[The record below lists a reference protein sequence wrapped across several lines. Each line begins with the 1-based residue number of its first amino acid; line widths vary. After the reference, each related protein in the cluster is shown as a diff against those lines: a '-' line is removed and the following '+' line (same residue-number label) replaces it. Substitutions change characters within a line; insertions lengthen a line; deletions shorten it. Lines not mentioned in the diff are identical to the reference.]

1 MRTHVLHSV
10 ASAQRQRSRVVTGS
24 WTSHPRAG
32 VDLAGMSDMGGV
44 KHFNVAVDTPEGDV
58 ELLKKVMQGA
68 NKEVDEGAEERKGG
82 ADKIGKCFYSAGLE
96 WVSLH
101 QHNSS
106 LARVC
111 HPAAGTL
118 ASKWP
123 PILQD
128 GPATEYSASS
138 FSAHGRMNR
147 LTKVTGHTS
156 LMFMHRY

>member
-1 MRTHVLHSV
+1 MYCTPSRARSASV
-10 ASAQRQRSRVVTGS
+10 RGSA

-96 WVSLH
+96 WVSVY
-101 QHNSS
+101 QHIDREHVLVIPLQARSVPSGRQCCRTVQLPVSLQALSS
-106 LARVC
+106 
-111 HPAAGTL
+111 
-118 ASKWP
+118 S
-123 PILQD
+123 
-128 GPATEYSASS
+128 TEA
-138 FSAHGRMNR
+138 
-147 LTKVTGHTS
+147 
-156 LMFMHRY
+156 